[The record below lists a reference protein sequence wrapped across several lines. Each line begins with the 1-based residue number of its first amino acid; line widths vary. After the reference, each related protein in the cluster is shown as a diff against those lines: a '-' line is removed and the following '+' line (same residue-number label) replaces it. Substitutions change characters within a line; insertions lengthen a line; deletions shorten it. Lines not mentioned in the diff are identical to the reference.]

1 MEKISKENKM
11 SCLYIV
17 ASPIGNLSD
26 LTERA
31 KSILSSVDLIA
42 CEDTRVSSKIMSH
55 LGLRKPLISCNAH
68 NENYKSTEIIQL
80 LSEGKQVAYLSDAGT
95 PGLSDPGGLL
105 VQAITE
111 AGFKIIPVPGVSSL
125 TTIISVCGFDLSHG
139 FFFAGF
145 LPRTEIRL
153 TKILGK
159 YLVDR
164 KSTIIA
170 LESPHRIR
178 KSLKVIAEFN
188 PQLKLCIGREL
199 TKHYEEIIRGN
210 AAEVS
215 EQKFNEKGEFVLVIH
230 RLEKADK
237 KDKYSNRFNDSYDE
251 DLEVDLESN
260 SSDEESA

>member
-125 TTIISVCGFDLSHG
+125 T

-178 KSLKVIAEFN
+178 KSLKIIAEFN